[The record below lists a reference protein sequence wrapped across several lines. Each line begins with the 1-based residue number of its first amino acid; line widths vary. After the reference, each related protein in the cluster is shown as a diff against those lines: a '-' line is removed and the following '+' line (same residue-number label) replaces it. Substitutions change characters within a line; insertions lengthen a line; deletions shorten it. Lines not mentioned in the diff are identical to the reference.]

1 MKRIGKGIL
10 ALMITLTTLF
20 SGIHIEPVFA
30 AAPAGEY
37 PISEDAFVRSDRG
50 TTVYNNE
57 SITAAHGAQYE
68 GKGYKVLNTKYYPDG
83 RELMSVMKLKL
94 PTAEEIAANH
104 YDTLEFEFHIFKN
117 ADFNRGPQTYHF
129 YYTNDVSWSE
139 SSITW
144 NNKPAAITHAGTDL
158 FFDCGRQGV

>member
-57 SITAAHGAQYE
+57 SITG
-68 GKGYKVLNTKYYPDG
+68 
-83 RELMSVMKLKL
+83 
-94 PTAEEIAANH
+94 
-104 YDTLEFEFHIFKN
+104 
-117 ADFNRGPQTYHF
+117 
-129 YYTNDVSWSE
+129 
-139 SSITW
+139 
-144 NNKPAAITHAGTDL
+144 THACYEAEASHSGGN
-158 FFDCGRQGV
+158 CGKSL